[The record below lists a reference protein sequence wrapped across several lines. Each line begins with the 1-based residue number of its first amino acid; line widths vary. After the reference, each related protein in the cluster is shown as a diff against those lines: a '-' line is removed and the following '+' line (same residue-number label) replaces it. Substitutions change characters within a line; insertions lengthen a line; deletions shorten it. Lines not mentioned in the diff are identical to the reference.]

1 MVKIMK
7 EYEIK
12 LISERQFGVITY
24 KYYQILN
31 YDGNVEELEKYV
43 EELRK
48 DSMFNISWHINDKE
62 KGIIEEMIDTLD

>member
-1 MVKIMK
+1 MEKYELK
-7 EYEIK
+7 EIG
-12 LISERQFGVITY
+12 SRCTGVITY
-24 KYYQILN
+24 RYYQILN

-43 EELRK
+43 AELRK